1 MPYSDTHFIP
11 FFLSFFLSFFFKM
24 NELNS
29 LESKNEQKKQD
40 LEKSILALKTSISK
54 YDTEYNRNLELLNSV
69 SEMLMNLLKNV
80 RNSISHLNHFLRL
93 TNNFAVDCSWRLM
106 KSSWTS
112 NCSPRESLTVTST
125 PSSDW

>member
-24 NELNS
+24 SELNS

-80 RNSISHLNHFLRL
+80 RN
-93 TNNFAVDCSWRLM
+93 
-106 KSSWTS
+106 
-112 NCSPRESLTVTST
+112 
-125 PSSDW
+125 

>member
-1 MPYSDTHFIP
+1 MS
-11 FFLSFFLSFFFKM
+11 
-24 NELNS
+24 ELNS

-80 RNSISHLNHFLRL
+80 RN
-93 TNNFAVDCSWRLM
+93 
-106 KSSWTS
+106 
-112 NCSPRESLTVTST
+112 
-125 PSSDW
+125 

>member
-1 MPYSDTHFIP
+1 MTLILFP
-11 FFLSFFLSFFFKM
+11 SFFLSFFFSFILSFFLKM
-24 NELNS
+24 DELNS

-80 RNSISHLNHFLRL
+80 RN
-93 TNNFAVDCSWRLM
+93 
-106 KSSWTS
+106 
-112 NCSPRESLTVTST
+112 
-125 PSSDW
+125 